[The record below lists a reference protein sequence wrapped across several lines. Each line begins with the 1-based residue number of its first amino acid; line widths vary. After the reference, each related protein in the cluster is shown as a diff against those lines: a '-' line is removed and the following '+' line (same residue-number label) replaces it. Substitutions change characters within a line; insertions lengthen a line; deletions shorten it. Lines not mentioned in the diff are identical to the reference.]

1 MTSLIYILI
10 SIIGLFIC
18 SISIMFFTINKK
30 IDNLTKNILKLI
42 DTFEGINQ
50 DNIKLIN
57 INCELITKFSNN
69 ISFIKQY
76 MIRRKIPN
84 TD

>member
-1 MTSLIYILI
+1 MTLNIYILI

-18 SISIMFFTINKK
+18 FILITLFTIDKRIN
-30 IDNLTKNILKLI
+30 NLTKAV
-42 DTFEGINQ
+42 
-50 DNIKLIN
+50 IKLIN
-57 INCELITKFSNN
+57 TFERVNQNNIELININRELITGFNKN

-84 TD
+84 ND